1 MLQPYNLSRNTME
14 LRIIQD
20 DTHYQETLDRVDA
33 LLTLEPDPSS
43 PEGEELKVLLLLVK
57 EYEDRVY
64 PIPMPEPIEAIR
76 LKMDELG
83 LKSKDLIP
91 AIGSKSYV
99 SSVLNRRKPMTLNMA
114 RNLHKLLH
122 IPADVLL
129 Q

>member
-14 LRIIQD
+14 IRIIQD

-99 SSVLNRRKPMTLNMA
+99 SSVLNRRKPMTLSMA

>member
-1 MLQPYNLSRNTME
+1 ME
-14 LRIIQD
+14 IRIIQD

-57 EYEDRVY
+57 EYDDRVY

-122 IPADVLL
+122 IPAEVLL

>member
-14 LRIIQD
+14 IRIIQD

-57 EYEDRVY
+57 DYEDRVY

>member
-14 LRIIQD
+14 IRIIQD